1 MSEQD
6 DRQPRPAASMIEK
19 RVVIS
24 KDALAGPLLGPAAR
38 HPESNLENDNLR
50 YYLGKLWRNDPGEQG
65 EQTPV
70 TSPVMWS
77 DHPNPVSQYLAQHV
91 EPPRIIHYQPTWHQ
105 PTPDNWY
112 SKYGKITQNFRL
124 SFSSKSLH
132 DHGFRPPGP
141 AQVDRLAAIEEFL
154 GSHDPEPT
162 IAAFL
167 EERFGL
173 KSRQGDPDS
182 ELRKYTDEVFELP
195 LFLSQDKVLE
205 NNIRS
210 SAPVATTIPRYN
222 YHSLEYEA
230 EASKLRPAFNNLIPN
245 IYALL
250 LEIQNLDVND
260 ATRDSLLELV
270 TLRGRIPRDKVN
282 STNWYYNEW
291 AKYIQNP
298 INAFREINDKFNNII
313 IPPSGMKLINDLG
326 MNNNFAPIS
335 VDIQFGTPGSKVF
348 ANLLNDTK
356 LSSTLMVALS
366 TSYGTT
372 SRGTGLA
379 RPVLIAEHGDSQ
391 IVGIPQYGTYNRQYT
406 PTPGMPEWS
415 YDQRGYV
422 TLDLLNWWF
431 GPPPAQLPE
440 SDLEI
445 GERVGEGDEGSG
457 EVEVLGLM
465 GDAEEDPPAHAF
477 QERQGIF
484 ESAAQL
490 EMMVGDFVG
499 NSAII
504 LGQSGEEDIITS
516 DSPEHAFYRNLLK
529 ARFES
534 KLKRLIRRHLRSFE
548 EVLDGKKSH
557 SETAFYIIEKQ
568 LPLERLATQQRICV
582 SNLDEAVR
590 YVDTQ
595 VKYGRGADQEFN
607 EIRNSY
613 RYVIYA
619 AQMVIGS
626 EYEYELTDDGVSID
640 SEWSEWEGGLR
651 HKITSANA
659 LCTSTVRPTVKLI
672 NVPVFDSLEL
682 SVLDKPPLPPN
693 VDIIPY
699 RSLDDRI
706 LINLEAQN
714 GSQRMVPH
722 PIEPADRGSFNDAL
736 YVQSLQTGELLDDVM
751 TNGQIFGSDDPVKGF
766 EVYRTEFR
774 PTSYED
780 FSGFLRVSKT
790 VRGKPGQKD
799 SNATSVRDRIRP
811 NRKYYY
817 TFRAI
822 DVHRHVSNPSPVY
835 EVEMVNDGG
844 TIYPVIKIIDFQE
857 GEKMT
862 RSPQKSFKKHIKIF
876 PNFMQKVI
884 DEEGSEL
891 FGLVD
896 GGDRWIFGLV
906 DSPIGKD
913 IKLGIQEES
922 VWNKQF
928 KVRFISKKTGRKFD
942 INMKFKTEQ
951 NDLTEVDDER

>member
-1 MSEQD
+1 
-6 DRQPRPAASMIEK
+6 MIEK

-607 EIRNSY
+607 EIRNFY

>member
-1 MSEQD
+1 
-6 DRQPRPAASMIEK
+6 MIEK

-222 YHSLEYEA
+222 YPSLEYEA

-431 GPPPAQLPE
+431 GPPPVQLPE
-440 SDLEI
+440 SGLNV
-445 GERVGEGDEGSG
+445 GRRVGEGEEGSGEGEEGSG
-457 EVEVLGLM
+457 EVEVLPAGTGLM

-484 ESAAQL
+484 ESAARL
-490 EMMVGDFVG
+490 EMLVGDFVG

-504 LGQSGEEDIITS
+504 LGQGGEEDIITS

>member
-1 MSEQD
+1 
-6 DRQPRPAASMIEK
+6 MIEK

-391 IVGIPQYGTYNRQYT
+391 IVGIPQYGTYSRQYT
-406 PTPGMPEWS
+406 PTPGIPQWS

-422 TLDLLNWWF
+422 TLNLLNWWF

-672 NVPVFDSLEL
+672 NVPVFDSLKL

>member
-1 MSEQD
+1 
-6 DRQPRPAASMIEK
+6 MIEK

-24 KDALAGPLLGPAAR
+24 KDALAGPFLYPESR
-38 HPESNLENDNLR
+38 PPESNLENDNLR
-50 YYLGKLWRNDPGEQG
+50 YYLGKLWRNVPNDPTTGDDDQVPIRTPTMLSDFGE
-65 EQTPV
+65 
-70 TSPVMWS
+70 
-77 DHPNPVSQYLAQHV
+77 LV

-105 PTPDNWY
+105 PTPDDWHN
-112 SKYGKITQNFRL
+112 KYGKITQNFRL
-124 SFSSKSLH
+124 SFSSKNLS
-132 DHGFRPPGP
+132 DHAFLMGTAAEAEVGIEM
-141 AQVDRLAAIEEFL
+141 AIELLFE
-154 GSHDPEPT
+154 SENPEPI

-173 KSRQGDPDS
+173 KSRQEDPDS

-195 LFLSQDKVLE
+195 LFLSQDKVLK

-222 YHSLEYEA
+222 YPSLEYEA

-356 LSSTLMVALS
+356 LSSILMVALS

-372 SRGTGLA
+372 SGGPWGSA
-379 RPVLIAEHGDSQ
+379 RPVLIAEHRDSQ

-431 GPPPAQLPE
+431 GPPPVQLPE
-440 SDLEI
+440 SGLNV
-445 GERVGEGDEGSG
+445 GRRVGEGEEGSGEGEEGSG
-457 EVEVLGLM
+457 EVEVLPAGTGLM

-484 ESAAQL
+484 ESAARL
-490 EMMVGDFVG
+490 EMLVGDFVG

-504 LGQSGEEDIITS
+504 LGQGGEEDIITS

-626 EYEYELTDDGVSID
+626 EYEYELTSLRAFTTSQDDQRGDPESFVHA
-640 SEWSEWEGGLR
+640 E
-651 HKITSANA
+651 
-659 LCTSTVRPTVKLI
+659 CTSTVRPTVKLI

-891 FGLVD
+891 FADNAKVTDL
-896 GGDRWIFGLV
+896 LV

>member
-24 KDALAGPLLGPAAR
+24 KDALAGPLLLPVAR
-38 HPESNLENDNLR
+38 PPESNLENDNLR
-50 YYLGKLWRNDPGEQG
+50 YYLGKLWRNDPGE
-65 EQTPV
+65 ESDHAPI

-77 DHPNPVSQYLAQHV
+77 DHPDSTMWAEQFV

-124 SFSSKSLH
+124 TFSSKSLFN
-132 DHGFRPPGP
+132 HGFRPPGWAIGEP
-141 AQVDRLAAIEEFL
+141 PLLAIEEFL
-154 GSHDPEPT
+154 GSEDPEPI

-173 KSRQGDPDS
+173 KSRQEDSDS
-182 ELRKYTDEVFELP
+182 ELKKYTDEVFELP
-195 LFLSQDKVLE
+195 LFLSQDKVLK

-222 YHSLEYEA
+222 YPSLEYEA

-313 IPPSGMKLINDLG
+313 IPPSGIKLINDLG

-379 RPVLIAEHGDSQ
+379 RPVLIAAHRDSQ

-431 GPPPAQLPE
+431 GPPPAQLPG
-440 SDLEI
+440 SGLNV
-445 GERVGEGDEGSG
+445 GRRVGEGEGGSG
-457 EVEVLGLM
+457 EVVGLL

-484 ESAAQL
+484 ESAAEL
-490 EMMVGDFVG
+490 EMLVGDFVG

-568 LPLERLATQQRICV
+568 LPLESLATQQRICV

-607 EIRNSY
+607 EIRNAY

-626 EYEYELTDDGVSID
+626 EYEYELVSLRAFTTSQDDQRGDPESFVHA
-640 SEWSEWEGGLR
+640 EC
-651 HKITSANA
+651 A
-659 LCTSTVRPTVKLI
+659 STVRPTVKLI

-722 PIEPADRGSFNDAL
+722 PIEPADQDSFNDAL
-736 YVQSLQTGELLDDVM
+736 YVQSLQTGESSGDVM
-751 TNGQIFGSDDPVKGF
+751 TSGQIFGSDDPVKGF

-799 SNATSVRDRIRP
+799 SNTTSVRDRIRP

-822 DVHRHVSNPSPVY
+822 DVHRHISNPSPVY

-862 RSPQKSFKKHIKIF
+862 REPQKSFKKHIKIF

-891 FGLVD
+891 FA
-896 GGDRWIFGLV
+896 GDAKVSDLLV